1 MGSIRQ
7 FVIARLA
14 RGMTM
19 LRIAVSLVATF
30 LVFTGSVKGADFD
43 CPLRDVPFSVDLPIM
58 DIMRNDQVKAAL
70 QRVAPDLLSRMPPSI
85 ASTSAP
91 ALSGI
96 MSLRTLSDM
105 GAIPAAQLAELDAV
119 LRAVPVVSADKSSRC
134 ERYDDE
140 RPQLAIPGTEIK
152 LLVFE
157 KMIGFR
163 DGPSVD
169 AARAMVVE
177 LGRRNG
183 WGVVV
188 TDRGGVMTPKLLK
201 QFDAVIW
208 NNVSGDVLTLT
219 QRRAFEQYI
228 DNGGGFVGVHGS
240 AGDFIYFWEW
250 YADRLLGARF
260 IGHPTDPQFQNAA
273 VRIEANPAGIGA
285 TLVPGWTMNDEWY
298 SFRTSARAA
307 GSQVIA
313 TLDETT
319 YKPVG
324 RAGHNLAMGDHPI
337 AWMRCLGDGRSFY
350 SAIGHR
356 PETYVDPRHQRLL
369 EDAIRWAAG
378 KGARLCDDGRQIPAR

>member
-1 MGSIRQ
+1 
-7 FVIARLA
+7 
-14 RGMTM
+14 M
-19 LRIAVSLVATF
+19 LRIAVSLVSTLLF
-30 LVFTGSVKGADFD
+30 FTGSVKGADRD
-43 CPLRDVPFSVDLPIM
+43 CPLRDVPFSVDLPMM
-58 DIMRNDQVKAAL
+58 DIMRNDQAKAAL

-96 MSLRTLSDM
+96 MSLRTLADM
-105 GAIPAAQLAELDAV
+105 GAMPAAQLAELDSL
-119 LRAVPVVSADKSSRC
+119 LRVVPVVSADKSSRC

-140 RPQLAIPGTEIK
+140 RPRLAVPRTEIK

-157 KMIGFR
+157 KMTGFR

-169 AARAMVVE
+169 AARAMFME

-208 NNVSGDVLTLT
+208 SNVSGDVLTLT

-228 DNGGGFVGVHGS
+228 RNGGGFVGVHGS

-260 IGHPTDPQFQNAA
+260 IGHSTDPQFQNAA

-307 GSQVIA
+307 GSQVVA

-319 YKPVG
+319 YEPSG

-356 PETYVDPRHQRLL
+356 PETYVDSRHQRLL

-378 KGARLCDDGRQIPAR
+378 KGAMLCHDGGQIPAR

>member
-1 MGSIRQ
+1 
-7 FVIARLA
+7 
-14 RGMTM
+14 M
-19 LRIAVSLVATF
+19 LRIAVSLVSTLLF
-30 LVFTGSVKGADFD
+30 FTGSVKGADLD
-43 CPLRDVPFSVDLPIM
+43 CPLRDVPFSVDLPMM
-58 DIMRNDQVKAAL
+58 DIMRNDQAKAAL

-96 MSLRTLSDM
+96 MSLRTLADM
-105 GAIPAAQLAELDAV
+105 GAMPAAQLAELDSV
-119 LRAVPVVSADKSSRC
+119 LRVVPVVSADKSSRC

-140 RPQLAIPGTEIK
+140 RPRLAVPRTEIK

-157 KMIGFR
+157 KMTGFR

-169 AARAMVVE
+169 AARAMFME

-208 NNVSGDVLTLT
+208 NNVSGDVLTLA

-228 DNGGGFVGVHGS
+228 RNGGGFVGVHGS
-240 AGDFIYFWEW
+240 GGDFIYFWEW

-260 IGHPTDPQFQNAA
+260 IGHPSNPQFQNAT
-273 VRIEANPAGIGA
+273 VRIEANPASIGA

-307 GSQVIA
+307 GSQVVA
-313 TLDETT
+313 TLDEKT
-319 YKPVG
+319 YKPLG

-378 KGARLCDDGRQIPAR
+378 KGAMLCHDGGQTPAR